1 MIVRICRG
9 ENEEKYEWYKIL
21 DRLITIIVSYSIA
34 FSIFALATTAVVY
47 GKWLYYFEIDF

>member
-1 MIVRICRG
+1 MIVRTLG
-9 ENEEKYEWYKIL
+9 EKMKKNTSGIKIL
-21 DRLITIIVSYSIA
+21 DRLTTIIVSYSIA

>member
-1 MIVRICRG
+1 MKKNTSG
-9 ENEEKYEWYKIL
+9 TKIL
-21 DRLITIIVSYSIA
+21 DRLTTIIVSYSIA

>member
-21 DRLITIIVSYSIA
+21 DRLMIIVSYSIA